1 MRLGRRSYMEK
12 TSSQNIQDA
21 FLNTLRREK
30 AVVTIH
36 LLHGTT
42 LSGRLKSF
50 DKFSVMLDSNG
61 QDFLV
66 FKHAIATVTSNLQTQ
81 PRRPQFEGEQQHRP
95 PNLSAA
101 PPPQFNRQSNE

>member
-1 MRLGRRSYMEK
+1 MEK
-12 TSSQNIQDA
+12 TGSQNIQDA

-66 FKHAIATVTSNLQTQ
+66 FKHAIATVNGNVQQ
-81 PRRPQFEGEQQHRP
+81 QRRPQFEGEQQQQRP
-95 PNLSAA
+95 QGLST
-101 PPPQFNRQSNE
+101 PPQQFNRQSDE

>member
-1 MRLGRRSYMEK
+1 MEK
-12 TSSQNIQDA
+12 TGSQNIQDA

-50 DKFSVMLDSNG
+50 DKFSVMLDTNG
-61 QDFLV
+61 QDFLI
-66 FKHAIATVTSNLQTQ
+66 FKHAIATVTSTMPPQ
-81 PRRPQFEGEQQHRP
+81 RRPQIEGEQQQRP
-95 PNLSAA
+95 PGSFV
-101 PPPQFNRQSNE
+101 PPQQSNRQSNE

>member
-1 MRLGRRSYMEK
+1 MEK
-12 TSSQNIQDA
+12 TGSQNIQDA

-50 DKFSVMLDSNG
+50 DKFSVMLDTNG

-66 FKHAIATVTSNLQTQ
+66 FKHAIATVTSVMQ
-81 PRRPQFEGEQQHRP
+81 PQQQRRPQYEGEQSQQQQPQRP
-95 PNLSAA
+95 PTSFA
-101 PPPQFNRQSNE
+101 PPQSNRQSNE